1 MKKIICE
8 ICHRL
13 ISKSNLSKHLR
24 GHEKH
29 PEWYLHKTQSVQHD
43 GLNCVYCDKLCK
55 NKNSLAQH
63 ECRCNKNPNKIVVIN
78 TGHSHTAWNKG
89 LTKETDERVARGGQ
103 KLSKRIQS
111 GEVIPSQLGKPITN
125 EVKLKISKSCL
136 EKSKNGNWH
145 KSLAKNM
152 HYNYNGIDLDGSW
165 ELNYAKWLDANN
177 IKWERPSIRFTYKF
191 KDKVH
196 YYTPDFYL
204 IETNEYV
211 EVKGYKTAKDEVKW
225 RDFPKEQKLKILFEK
240 DLKELGVIS

>member
-1 MKKIICE
+1 MKFIC
-8 ICHRL
+8 
-13 ISKSNLSKHLR
+13 K
-24 GHEKH
+24 
-29 PEWYLHKTQSVQHD
+29 
-43 GLNCVYCDKLCK
+43 YCDKECK
-55 NKNSLAQH
+55 NLNSLHNH
-63 ECRCNKNPNKIVVIN
+63 ERVCKQNPNRAETALMRYNRSVHASSNQYIKAAQLGLPKPEVSDEVRRKISIS
-78 TGHSHTAWNKG
+78 T
-89 LTKETDERVARGGQ
+89 TKHNLARTDEIN
-103 KLSKRIQS
+103 K
-111 GEVIPSQLGKPITN
+111 
-125 EVKLKISKSCL
+125 KISETIL
-136 EKSKNGNWH
+136 EKSKNGTWH

-211 EVKGYKTAKDEVKW
+211 EVKGYKTAKDEAKW

-240 DLKELGVIS
+240 DLKELGIIS